1 MYDLPEKFKA
11 YRPQVAAKRHAVA
24 MAESKCDR
32 LRAQIQFYRDG
43 LARVNSQGVISHEIA
58 AQRRDYQNRIN
69 NLTAQLSEA
78 KRAVEI
84 ANGADDIVNDAIELM
99 NI

>member
-1 MYDLPEKFKA
+1 MYELPEKFKA

-24 MAESKCDR
+24 MAQNKCER
-32 LRAQIQFYRDG
+32 LQMLIQVNREG
-43 LARVNSQGVISHEIA
+43 LARLNSQGVISHEIA
-58 AQRRDYQNRIN
+58 AQRRDYQTRIA

-78 KRAVEI
+78 QRSLEI
-84 ANGADDIVNDAIELM
+84 ANGVDEIIDDALAKL

>member
-1 MYDLPEKFKA
+1 MYELPEKFKA

-43 LARVNSQGVISHEIA
+43 LTRLNSQGVISHEIA
-58 AQRRDYQNRIN
+58 TERREYQNRIN
-69 NLTAQLSEA
+69 ALTAQLSEA
-78 KRAVEI
+78 QKAVEV
-84 ANGADDIVNDAIELM
+84 ANAPDEVVNDIIAKM